1 MTGSRTLLFAATV
14 AVVLAAC
21 GTGTA
26 TTNGGA
32 SPPMTVAPTTDAPTS
47 VDPSTP
53 SSTPPSLDASPAVEL
68 SEQELQDMQVNE
80 LGRVLVAEWHEIQ
93 DTTADYKTSL
103 ARFKEQ
109 LRDLYDRGYRPISV
123 DEFITGSFP
132 IPAGTSPVLL
142 TFDDSYKEH
151 LFLGEDGQPHP
162 DSVVGIL
169 QAMEREDPT
178 WRARAVFAYY
188 WPYPFRET
196 DPDVIATKIRY
207 LVDNDFD
214 LSNHSHTHDNLAQL
228 PPNEVVANLAAS
240 QRKLAEIVPGYA
252 PRTLTL
258 PFGMFPEDER
268 LVVTGTDGDTT
279 YNHELVFL
287 VGWMPTRSPHHVDFD
302 PVKVFRVPAHGPW
315 GPDDPDWDGWL
326 EWLDEEPGRRFV
338 SDGDPDT
345 VTFPDNFAEVFSPR
359 LGLTERTYP
368 AAVAEPEPTESATS

>member
-1 MTGSRTLLFAATV
+1 VILTACTG
-14 AVVLAAC
+14 AVD
-21 GTGTA
+21 TA
-26 TTNGGA
+26 SPGPSVRA
-32 SPPMTVAPTTDAPTS
+32 SPPTSSGTPTGGEPTDASEPTDAEP
-47 VDPSTP
+47 VD
-53 SSTPPSLDASPAVEL
+53 DPAAEL
-68 SEQELQDMQVNE
+68 SDEDLQTMQVNE

-103 ARFKEQ
+103 SRFKEQ
-109 LRDLYDRGYRPISV
+109 LQDLYERGYRPISV
-123 DEFITGSFP
+123 DEFITGAFP

-151 LFLGEDGQPHP
+151 LFFGDDGNPHP

-169 QAMEREDPT
+169 QGMEQADPT
-178 WRARAVFAYY
+178 WRARASFAYY

-196 DPDVIATKIRY
+196 DPDLIATKLRY
-207 LVDNDFD
+207 LVDNGFD

-228 PPNEVVANLAAS
+228 PADELVANLAES
-240 QRKLAEIVPGYA
+240 QRRLAEIVGEYA

-258 PFGMFPEDER
+258 PFGMFPEDQS

-302 PVKVFRVPAHGPW
+302 PVNVFRVPAHGPW
-315 GPDDPDWDGWL
+315 GPNDPDWDGWL
-326 EWLDEEPGRRFV
+326 EWLDEQPGRRFV
-338 SDGDPDT
+338 SDGDPDV
-345 VTFPDNFAEVFSPR
+345 VTFPDNFAEVYEPR

-368 AAVAEPEPTESATS
+368 PPVADPEPTP

>member
-1 MTGSRTLLFAATV
+1 MTGSRNLLLAATV

-21 GTGTA
+21 GAGAGPST
-26 TTNGGA
+26 GGA
-32 SPPMTVAPTTDAPTS
+32 SPPVAVAPTTDAPTT
-47 VDPSTP
+47 VEPSAPTALP
-53 SSTPPSLDASPAVEL
+53 SGDAAPAVEL
-68 SEQELQDMQVNE
+68 SDQDLQDMQVNE

-151 LFLGEDGQPHP
+151 LFFGEDGQPHP

-169 QAMEREDPT
+169 EAMEREDPT

-214 LSNHSHTHDNLAQL
+214 LSNHSNTHDNLAQL

-240 QRKLAEIVPGYA
+240 QRHLAEIVPDYA

-258 PFGMFPEDER
+258 PFGMFPEDES
-268 LVVTGTDGDTT
+268 LVATGTDGDTT
-279 YNHELVFL
+279 YHHELVFL

-302 PVKVFRVPAHGPW
+302 PLKVFRVPAHGPW
-315 GPDDPDWDGWL
+315 GPNDPDWDGWL

-338 SDGDPDT
+338 SDGDPAV
-345 VTFPDNFAEVFSPR
+345 VTFPENFTDVYEPR

-368 AAVAEPEPTESATS
+368 PLPAEPGPESSTTP

>member
-1 MTGSRTLLFAATV
+1 
-14 AVVLAAC
+14 
-21 GTGTA
+21 
-26 TTNGGA
+26 
-32 SPPMTVAPTTDAPTS
+32 
-47 VDPSTP
+47 
-53 SSTPPSLDASPAVEL
+53 L
-68 SEQELQDMQVNE
+68 SDQDLQDMHVNE

-93 DTTADYKTSL
+93 DTTADYKTAL
-103 ARFKEQ
+103 PRFKEQ
-109 LRDLYDRGYRPISV
+109 VRDLYDRGYRPISV

-151 LFLGEDGQPHP
+151 LFFGEDGQPHP

-169 QAMEREDPT
+169 QGMEQEDPT

-196 DPDVIATKIRY
+196 DTDVIASKIRY
-207 LVDNDFD
+207 LVENGFD
-214 LSNHSHTHDNLAQL
+214 LSNHSNTHDNLAQL

-240 QRKLAEIVPGYA
+240 QRQVAEIVPDYA

-258 PFGMFPEDER
+258 PFGMFPEDEN

-302 PVKVFRVPAHGPW
+302 PTKVFRVPAHGPW
-315 GPDDPDWDGWL
+315 GPNDPDWDGWL
-326 EWLDEEPGRRFV
+326 EWLDEESGRRFV
-338 SDGDPDT
+338 SDGDPGT
-345 VTFPDNFAEVFSPR
+345 VTFPENFAEVYEPR

-368 AAVAEPEPTESATS
+368 AAPAEPAPAESATS